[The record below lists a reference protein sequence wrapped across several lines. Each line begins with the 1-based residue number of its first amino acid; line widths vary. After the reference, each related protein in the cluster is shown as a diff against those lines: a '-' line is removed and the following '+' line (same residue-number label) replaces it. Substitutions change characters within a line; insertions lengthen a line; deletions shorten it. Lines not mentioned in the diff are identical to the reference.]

1 MNSKNTNQ
9 KREELAKILQP
20 LWDSYQH
27 MYSVRKSNIQN
38 SINFLL
44 IVVSFLP
51 IVCITFSTYFKNELF
66 LVPIVF
72 QFAALLILL
81 KSFFIKG
88 QKIPWLEFNETLDAI
103 DKGSF
108 KELWFAT
115 LKAAENDTHVEMRT
129 INKIIRIALSLLIF
143 SIYGIALIML
153 VVKLENTIL
162 LYPSSVLLTLIFMF
176 LIYYY
181 RKQPSFAFDQDYEK
195 YLKKVAE
202 WSSK

>member
-1 MNSKNTNQ
+1 MNSKNANQ

-129 INKIIRIALSLLIF
+129 MNKIIRIALSLLIF

-153 VVKLENTIL
+153 IVKLENTIL
-162 LYPSSVLLTLIFMF
+162 LYPSSVLLTLIFMS
-176 LIYYY
+176 LIYFY